1 MDALQAII
9 LGIVQGITEF
19 LPISSSGHLVIVPYL
34 LGWEFPEKDKF
45 VFDVLVQVATMVAV
59 IAYFWSDLWGI
70 ARGFIRALLDKAPF
84 GTHTARLGWYLILA
98 TIPAS
103 LVGLAFKDVFERAF
117 STPLAAAGFLLLTAV
132 LLLVAERMG
141 KRRRQMESL
150 TWKDAL
156 WIGCFQILALFP
168 GVSRSGATITGA
180 MLRDIDRP
188 TAARFSFLMVVPV
201 MLAAGLLAII
211 DLFQIPDFASL
222 LPAFSWGFLASAVT
236 GYFAIR
242 WLLQFLARR
251 PLYVFAVY
259 CTALAALTFLFALV

>member
-9 LGIVQGITEF
+9 LGIIQGITEF

-84 GTHTARLGWYLILA
+84 GTQEARLGWYLILA

-103 LVGLAFKDVFERAF
+103 LVGLAFKDLFERAF

-132 LLLVAERMG
+132 LLLVAERVG
-141 KRRRQMESL
+141 SASARWSRFNLERRPVDWLFSNPG
-150 TWKDAL
+150 AL
-156 WIGCFQILALFP
+156 PGDFALRRDHHRSHAARHRSSHCGALFFP
-168 GVSRSGATITGA
+168 DGGAGHAGGRPAGHHRLISNPR
-180 MLRDIDRP
+180 LRQP
-188 TAARFSFLMVVPV
+188 
-201 MLAAGLLAII
+201 AAGLQLG
-211 DLFQIPDFASL
+211 
-222 LPAFSWGFLASAVT
+222 LPRL
-236 GYFAIR
+236 
-242 WLLQFLARR
+242 
-251 PLYVFAVY
+251 
-259 CTALAALTFLFALV
+259 

>member
-9 LGIVQGITEF
+9 LGIIQGITEF

-59 IAYFWSDLWGI
+59 IAYFWSDLWEI
-70 ARGFIRALLDKAPF
+70 ARGFIRALLDRAPF
-84 GTHTARLGWYLILA
+84 GTHGARLGWYLILA
-98 TIPAS
+98 TTPAS
-103 LVGLAFKDVFERAF
+103 LVGLTFKNVFEQAF
-117 STPLAAAGFLLLTAV
+117 STPLAAAGFLLLTAA
-132 LLLVAERMG
+132 LLVVAERVG
-141 KRRRQMESL
+141 SRQRQLEHF

-156 WIGCFQILALFP
+156 WIGSFQILALFP

-188 TAARFSFLMVVPV
+188 TAARFSFLMALPV
-201 MLAAGLLAII
+201 MLAAGLLATI

-222 LPAFSWGFLASAVT
+222 LPTFSLGFIASALT

-242 WLLQFLARR
+242 WLLQFLAHRS
-251 PLYVFAVY
+251 LYVFSIY
-259 CTALAALTFLFALV
+259 CVAFAALTFLIAIG